1 MRLGFGIT
9 LNKAYFAVIINNMQ
23 LKIHP
28 LKLYL
33 KKPFTI
39 AYGTFYYREAIIVE
53 LKDGFYSG
61 FGEATVITY
70 YGKSLAQFMDVL
82 KKHQAFIEALP
93 LDNPTTFWQQLY
105 PIFKNHPFILCA
117 LDVAAHDLWAKKQQ
131 LSLHQAWQLNLCNLP
146 ITNYTISIGSIENMI
161 AQMKAY
167 PTPIY
172 KIKLGTKEDIA
183 IIKALRATSD
193 AIFRVDANCA
203 WTVEETLKNAIALKE
218 LGVEFIEQPLA
229 RENWEGM
236 KILFEESVLPIIADE
251 SCQTATDVQK
261 CHQHF
266 HGINIKLMKC
276 GGFTPALKMI
286 QEAKSLDMKVMCG
299 CMTETSIGISAI
311 AQLLP
316 LLDYVDM
323 DGALL
328 IKDDPAKG
336 VKIVDGQVIFGVEY
350 GIGAYLK
357 E

>member
-1 MRLGFGIT
+1 
-9 LNKAYFAVIINNMQ
+9 MQ

-28 LKLYL
+28 LKLPL

-39 AYGTFYYREAIIVE
+39 AYGTFHYREAIVIE
-53 LKDGFYSG
+53 LQEGGYSG

-70 YGKSLAQFMDVL
+70 YGKSLAQFLAIL
-82 KKHQAFIEALP
+82 KKHETFITSLQ
-93 LDNPTTFWQQLY
+93 LDNPTTFWESLY
-105 PIFKNHPFILCA
+105 PIFKQHPFILCA

-131 LSLHQAWQLNLCNLP
+131 LPLYKAWNLKINNLP
-146 ITNYTISIGSIENMI
+146 LTNYTISIGTIDNMV

-183 IIKALRATSD
+183 IIKALRQTST

-203 WTVEETLKNAIALKE
+203 WTVEESLKNAIALKK

-229 RENWEGM
+229 RDNWEGM
-236 KILFEESVLPIIADE
+236 KTLFSESALPIIADE

-261 CHQHF
+261 CYQHF

-286 QEAKSLDMKVMCG
+286 RAAKDFGLKVMCG

-328 IKDDPAKG
+328 LKEDPAIG
-336 VKIVDGQVIFGVEY
+336 VNIMDGQVSYGQGN
-350 GIGAYLK
+350 GIGAALI
-357 E
+357 